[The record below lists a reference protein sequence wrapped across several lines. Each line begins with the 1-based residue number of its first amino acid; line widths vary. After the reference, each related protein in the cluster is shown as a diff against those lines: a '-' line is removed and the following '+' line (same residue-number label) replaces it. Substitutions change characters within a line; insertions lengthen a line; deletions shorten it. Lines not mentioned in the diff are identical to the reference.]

1 MEVNRM
7 AQVKLKLI
15 MERSSAGGSG
25 ACSTY
30 VPGSEETEWR
40 KGTAE
45 EIGGLLSGIRET
57 FGDKVRISVM
67 DPRSIFSF
75 FDLFRYRVRGT
86 DPVWILNGKKAFEG
100 VPSREELQQSIQR
113 LL

>member
-1 MEVNRM
+1 M
-7 AQVKLKLI
+7 ANVKLKLI
-15 MERSSAGGSG
+15 MERSAAGGSG
-25 ACSTY
+25 GCSTY

-40 KGTAE
+40 KDSAE
-45 EIGGLLSGIRET
+45 EIGALLSGIRET
-57 FGDKVRISVM
+57 FGDRVHISVM

-86 DPVWILNGKKAFEG
+86 DPVWILNGRKVFEG
-100 VPSREELQQSIQR
+100 VPSRDELEQSIQR

>member
-1 MEVNRM
+1 M
-7 AQVKLKLI
+7 ANVKLKLI
-15 MERSSAGGSG
+15 MERSAAGGSG
-25 ACSTY
+25 GCSTY

-40 KGTAE
+40 KDSAE
-45 EIGGLLSGIRET
+45 EIGALLSGIRET
-57 FGDKVRISVM
+57 FGDRVHISIM

-86 DPVWILNGKKAFEG
+86 DPVWILNGRKVFEG
-100 VPSREELQQSIQR
+100 VPSREEIEQSIQR

>member
-1 MEVNRM
+1 MSI
-7 AQVKLKLI
+7 VKLKLI
-15 MERSSAGGSG
+15 MERSSTGGSG
-25 ACSTY
+25 GCSTF

-40 KGTAE
+40 KDTAE
-45 EIGGLLSGIRET
+45 EIGALLSGIRET
-57 FGDKVRISVM
+57 FGDRVHISVM

-86 DPVWILNGKKAFEG
+86 DPVWILNGRKVFEG
-100 VPSREELQQSIQR
+100 VPSREEIEQSIQR

>member
-1 MEVNRM
+1 M
-7 AQVKLKLI
+7 ANVKLKLI
-15 MERSSAGGSG
+15 MERSAAGGSG
-25 ACSTY
+25 GCSTY

-40 KGTAE
+40 KDSAE
-45 EIGGLLSGIRET
+45 EIGALLSGIRET
-57 FGDKVRISVM
+57 FGDRVHISVM

-86 DPVWILNGKKAFEG
+86 DPVWILNGRKAFEG
-100 VPSREELQQSIQR
+100 VPARDELERSIQS

>member
-1 MEVNRM
+1 M
-7 AQVKLKLI
+7 ANVKLKLI
-15 MERSSAGGSG
+15 MERSAAGGSG
-25 ACSTY
+25 GCSTY

-40 KGTAE
+40 KDSAE
-45 EIGGLLSGIRET
+45 EIGALLSGIRET
-57 FGDKVRISVM
+57 FGDRVHISVM

-86 DPVWILNGKKAFEG
+86 DPVWILNGRKAFEG
-100 VPSREELQQSIQR
+100 VPSREEIEQSIQR

>member
-1 MEVNRM
+1 M
-7 AQVKLKLI
+7 ANVKLKLI
-15 MERSSAGGSG
+15 MERSAAGGSG
-25 ACSTY
+25 GCSTY

-40 KGTAE
+40 KDSAE
-45 EIGGLLSGIRET
+45 EIGALLSGIRET
-57 FGDKVRISVM
+57 FGDRVHISIM

-86 DPVWILNGKKAFEG
+86 DPVWILNGRKVFEG
-100 VPSREELQQSIQR
+100 VPSRDELEQSIQR

>member
-1 MEVNRM
+1 M

-40 KGTAE
+40 KDTAE
-45 EIGGLLSGIRET
+45 EIGSLLSGIRET
-57 FGDKVRISVM
+57 FGDKVHISVM

-86 DPVWILNGKKAFEG
+86 DPVWILNGKKTFEG

>member
-1 MEVNRM
+1 M
-7 AQVKLKLI
+7 AQIKLKLI
-15 MERSSAGGSG
+15 MERSSSGGSG
-25 ACSTY
+25 GCGAY
-30 VPGSEETEWR
+30 IPGGEQVEGRQDTMADIS
-40 KGTAE
+40 A
-45 EIGGLLSGIRET
+45 LLSGIRET
-57 FGDKVRISVM
+57 FGDRVDISVM

-86 DPVWILNGKKAFEG
+86 DPVWILNGKKTFEG

>member
-1 MEVNRM
+1 M
-7 AQVKLKLI
+7 ANVKLKLI
-15 MERSSAGGSG
+15 MERSAAGGSG
-25 ACSTY
+25 GCSTY

-40 KGTAE
+40 KDSAE
-45 EIGGLLSGIRET
+45 EIGALLSGIRET
-57 FGDKVRISVM
+57 FGDRVHISVM

-86 DPVWILNGKKAFEG
+86 DPVWILNGRKVFEG
-100 VPSREELQQSIQR
+100 VPSREEIEKSIQR

>member
-1 MEVNRM
+1 M
-7 AQVKLKLI
+7 ANVKLKLI
-15 MERSSAGGSG
+15 MERSAAGGSG
-25 ACSTY
+25 GCSTY

-40 KGTAE
+40 KDSAE
-45 EIGGLLSGIRET
+45 EIGALLSGIRET
-57 FGDKVRISVM
+57 FGDRVHISVM

-86 DPVWILNGKKAFEG
+86 DPVWILNGRKVFEG
-100 VPSREELQQSIQR
+100 VPSREEIEQSIQR

>member
-1 MEVNRM
+1 M
-7 AQVKLKLI
+7 ANVKLKLI
-15 MERSSAGGSG
+15 MERSAAGGSG
-25 ACSTY
+25 GCSTY

-40 KGTAE
+40 KDSAE
-45 EIGGLLSGIRET
+45 EIGAFLSGIRET
-57 FGDKVRISVM
+57 FGDRVHISVM

-86 DPVWILNGKKAFEG
+86 DPVWILNGRKVFEG
-100 VPSREELQQSIQR
+100 VPSREEIEQSIQR

>member
-1 MEVNRM
+1 MSMVR
-7 AQVKLKLI
+7 LKLI

-25 ACSTY
+25 GCSTY
-30 VPGSEETEWR
+30 LPGSDEGKWR
-40 KGTAE
+40 KDTTE
-45 EIGGLLSGIRET
+45 EIGRLLSGIRET
-57 FGDKVRISVM
+57 FGNSVAISVM

-86 DPVWILNGKKAFEG
+86 DPVWILNGKKTFEG

>member
-1 MEVNRM
+1 VNRM

-67 DPRSIFSF
+67 DPRSIFSI

>member
-1 MEVNRM
+1 M